1 MTKTINT
8 IISILSSNK
17 SRVQLTHMS
26 SGLII
31 LLFLHLTRFI
41 LGMVDLVTTSIMPHV
56 SIETSL
62 LSSIPVLIIPSY
74 LTVHKDLHIWKNV
87 DKLRFKYNGTAIVY
101 AIVCDV
107 TQFIY
112 VGSIWDL
119 RPETWDLR
127 PDTTIQQTS
136 IDKGSSQ
143 SSATFRY
150 KWI

>member
-17 SRVQLTHMS
+17 SRVQLTHVS

-31 LLFLHLTRFI
+31 LLFLYLTR
-41 LGMVDLVTTSIMPHV
+41 GMVDLVTTSVMPHV

-62 LSSIPVLIIPSY
+62 LSSIPVLNIPSY
-74 LTVHKDLHIWKNV
+74 LTVHKDLHIRKNV

-112 VGSIWDL
+112 VGS
-119 RPETWDLR
+119 T
-127 PDTTIQQTS
+127 
-136 IDKGSSQ
+136 
-143 SSATFRY
+143 
-150 KWI
+150 